1 MGGVTCVFAHIS
13 FAEHFAHVKSKISLL
28 VGSAPRMGRVL
39 EPYQTGF

>member
-1 MGGVTCVFAHIS
+1 MGGSHVFAYIS

-39 EPYQTGF
+39 EPDQTDF